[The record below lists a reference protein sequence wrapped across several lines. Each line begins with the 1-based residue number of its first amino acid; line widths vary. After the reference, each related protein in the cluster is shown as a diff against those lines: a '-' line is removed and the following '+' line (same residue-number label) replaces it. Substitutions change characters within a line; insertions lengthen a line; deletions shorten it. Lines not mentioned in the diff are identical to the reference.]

1 MPCCACLWVYD
12 AVDHACLDNSQPG
25 VILQY
30 LFAVESVQLFEISF
44 LQTISLML
52 LSRAHPATTLL
63 AVVVFLALFFLM
75 LKQHRLDPIA
85 MTLLPCYALAL
96 MILPNVLDDILLVRS
111 VWTAVARSQANA
123 ASVANFRS
131 ERSVSDVE
139 LATREPARLPS
150 AEWPPVE
157 SLPTRGPCLE
167 SLHMHV
173 MQTVSEED
181 TESDARNISEPT
193 APQEGGASQPI
204 PEALTL

>member
-1 MPCCACLWVYD
+1 M
-12 AVDHACLDNSQPG
+12 DHACFDNSQPG

-63 AVVVFLALFFLM
+63 AAVVFLALFFLV
-75 LKQHRLDPIA
+75 LKQHRLDPIV

-123 ASVANFRS
+123 ASVAIFRS

-139 LATREPARLPS
+139 LATRKPSRLLS

-157 SLPTRGPCLE
+157 TLPRGPCLE

-181 TESDARNISEPT
+181 TESDAKNISEPT

-204 PEALTL
+204 PEALTLEIIPTSGF